1 MAKIKLEGMAFYARH
16 GCFEEER
23 TIGTRFEADCELH
36 YDASE
41 AAATDD
47 LNHAMDYQQVYAL
60 IENEMEQPSAL
71 LEHLARRILKS
82 LQEHFSTLTF
92 AEVKISKLQPP
103 LGGNIRK
110 VSVVMNTE
118 EI

>member
-1 MAKIKLEGMAFYARH
+1 MAKIQIEGMAFYARH

-23 TIGTRFEADCELH
+23 TIGTHFEADCELH
-36 YDASE
+36 YN
-41 AAATDD
+41 AAAAAASDD
-47 LNHAMDYQQVYAL
+47 LNQALDYQKVYAL
-60 IENEMEQPSAL
+60 IRQEMEKPSAL
-71 LEHLARRILKS
+71 LEHLARRILEA
-82 LQEHFSTLTF
+82 LRANFAALTY
-92 AEVKISKLQPP
+92 AEIKISKLQPP